1 MCSTSKLSR
10 VQRVRLQRL
19 YSLSLLSHQLNF
31 KQGRFI
37 VNGDFCNFFVSHSA
51 VSKQV
56 DILECHFSEVI
67 RSKMRRQK
75 KVKVLLVNEW
85 KSCCKSSKH
94 LLKSQQAKAA
104 FNVFSDPA
112 VPQFDCDEGN
122 LFQARAWC
130 LNAPLTKCFAKTIS
144 LSGVL
149 VKWWF
154 MLGWSHHRVFQPQV
168 KTGHCRSDSICVLL
182 VVDSVHVCIAQATA
196 WLQRKRSWEGDGVN
210 DRREKAWMWSTCL
223 VTLYDLRNKSRLL
236 ETLVIAVIREHND
249 RKVRE

>member
-1 MCSTSKLSR
+1 MNKITGLSSYRPFVFLFKPVMHTHRSTHTPIGAHTRTLILLPYNMCSTSKLSR

-94 LLKSQQAKAA
+94 LPKSQQAKVA
-104 FNVFSDPA
+104 FNGISDPA
-112 VPQFDCDEGN
+112 VPRFDCDEGN
-122 LFQARAWC
+122 LFQARA
-130 LNAPLTKCFAKTIS
+130 
-144 LSGVL
+144 
-149 VKWWF
+149 
-154 MLGWSHHRVFQPQV
+154 
-168 KTGHCRSDSICVLL
+168 
-182 VVDSVHVCIAQATA
+182 
-196 WLQRKRSWEGDGVN
+196 
-210 DRREKAWMWSTCL
+210 
-223 VTLYDLRNKSRLL
+223 
-236 ETLVIAVIREHND
+236 
-249 RKVRE
+249 